1 VSTSDNCSV
10 SAPVGP
16 GDILADKY
24 EVERV
29 LGQGGM
35 GVVVAARHIQLGQ
48 RVALKFMLPEATR
61 QPGAADRFLR
71 EARAAVKLRSEHVA
85 RVLDV
90 GTLTS
95 GAPYTVM
102 EFLEGSDL
110 GELLHQRGPLPPVQ
124 AVTYILQACL
134 AMDEAHAQ
142 GIVHRDLKPENLF
155 LTRRPD
161 GRPLV
166 KVLDFGISKLLDGGN
181 DLSATRTGM
190 AMGSPAY
197 MAPEQMRSAKDVDA
211 RADIWSLGAVLFQ
224 LLSGQLPYQAET
236 FTEMMA
242 RVLTEEPR
250 VLWEVNPNI
259 DPRLGSVIRRCL
271 ERDLNR
277 RIQTIRQ
284 LVAEL
289 APFGGPE
296 ATAIASSLGPT
307 AVGLASPVAETAAQ
321 PNITPPAVGELQAS
335 ARPAKTPWV
344 FVAIAAV
351 AAAAVG
357 AFFVLRPAPEPS
369 AVSASDAGTTA
380 ASAPAPPARPIDAAP
395 APTVD
400 AADPAVVSIDAAPPP
415 PDASPPAQTKK
426 RRKKKPSS
434 SGDDDPFGSMY

>member
-1 VSTSDNCSV
+1 VLRGTRGPTRSTGAHLAPAHVTSDNHEV
-10 SAPVGP
+10 SAPVSP

-35 GVVVAARHIQLGQ
+35 GVVVAARHLQLGQ

-61 QPGAADRFLR
+61 QPGAAERFLR
-71 EARAAVKLRSEHVA
+71 EARAAVRLRSEHVA

-90 GTLTS
+90 GTLAN

-110 GELLHQRGPLPPVQ
+110 GELLHQRGPLPTVQ

-134 AMDEAHAQ
+134 AMDEAHGQ

-161 GRPLV
+161 GRPLI
-166 KVLDFGISKLLDGGN
+166 KVLDFGISKILDGTT

-197 MAPEQMRSAKDVDA
+197 MAPEQMRSAKDVDP

-224 LLSGQLPYQAET
+224 LVSGQLPYQAET

-250 VLWEVNPNI
+250 VLWEVNPNV
-259 DPRLGSVIRRCL
+259 DPRLGTVIRRCL
-271 ERDLNR
+271 ERDLDR

-284 LVAEL
+284 LVADL

-307 AVGLASPVAETAAQ
+307 AVGISGPPPGPHQ
-321 PNITPPAVGELQAS
+321 PNITP
-335 ARPAKTPWV
+335 
-344 FVAIAAV
+344 
-351 AAAAVG
+351 
-357 AFFVLRPAPEPS
+357 LRSGPAPS
-369 AVSASDAGTTA
+369 AATESDAGA
-380 ASAPAPPARPIDAAP
+380 IPASAPPPVAHTVDAAPPSPIDAAAP
-395 APTVD
+395 A
-400 AADPAVVSIDAAPPP
+400 AVSIDAAPSP

-426 RRKKKPSS
+426 RRKKKPSG
-434 SGDDDPFGSMY
+434 GDDDPFGSMY